1 MKKTSEL
8 IGGVA
13 LAAAGIALIVVDILM
28 RTSADSSALGSSG
41 SITSSGILGIVCLL
55 IGGLCIIAYVQG
67 TTFSGLFR
75 RNGESRNSA
84 TKTAPMQERHIE
96 VPPEGSVD
104 AKIIGITRNLRA
116 ENGREGFHV
125 LCEYTDPKS
134 GVRETFTSEVVP
146 EYPGKQIIGKW
157 VRVFFRNRDPENYFV
172 DLRSI
177 HG

>member
-1 MKKTSEL
+1 MKKISEL

-13 LAAAGIALIVVDILM
+13 LAAAGIALIVIDILT
-28 RTSADSSALGSSG
+28 RTAAEPSALGSSG
-41 SITSSGILGIVCLL
+41 SITGAGILGIVCLL
-55 IGGLCIIAYVQG
+55 FGGLFIIAYAQG
-67 TTFSGLFR
+67 TTFANLFKTGENGGRPKTGNSR
-75 RNGESRNSA
+75 RG
-84 TKTAPMQERHIE
+84 PQHIE
-96 VPPEGSVD
+96 VPPEGSIE
-104 AKIIGITRNLRA
+104 AKIIGITRNLRS

-157 VRVFFRNRDPENYFV
+157 VRVFFKGRDPENYTV
-172 DLRSI
+172 DLRTI